1 MNTLSVVIIGRNE
14 ECHIAKC
21 IRSVLKSTAGFRD
34 CDIIYVDSASSDNT
48 VHIAKQH
55 PIRIIQL
62 RPDWPLSSSAGRYL
76 GYINTSG
83 EYVFFIDGDT
93 IVYKHWLRHAV
104 AFLRSQPRVGGV
116 AGIVNELFISS
127 NGRIQGIKK
136 NRYNQKEKIEDA
148 NVFGG
153 IALYRR
159 KVLEEV
165 RPFNPYVVATPEL
178 ELSLRIRKAGYRL
191 VRLYEPMAITYAPQ
205 RETTGEIIRRA
216 RANLYSMGNTLHY
229 CRRSGVFWRY
239 VKERLGFIISYAAMM
254 LVSLGVI
261 LFSLVTKNNA
271 VFRAWGVFIVLL
283 LVIHTAR
290 KRSIRKVLISLFKR
304 TVILYKTVQ
313 SYVTTSVKSV
323 DEFPKD
329 VIIIQ

>member
-1 MNTLSVVIIGRNE
+1 VNTLSVVIIGRNE
-14 ECHIAKC
+14 ESHIAKC
-21 IRSVLKSTAGFRD
+21 IRSVLKDTADFRD

-76 GYINTSG
+76 GFIHTSG

-93 IVYKHWLRHAV
+93 IVYKQWLTRAV
-104 AFLRSQPRVGGV
+104 AFLSSQMGVGGV
-116 AGIVNELFISS
+116 AGIVNELFIDSD
-127 NGRIQGIKK
+127 GRIQGMKK
-136 NRYNQKEKIEDA
+136 NRYNQKENIEDA
-148 NVFGG
+148 RVFGG

-165 RPFNPYVVATPEL
+165 NPFNPYVVATPEL

-191 VRLYEPMAITYAPQ
+191 ARIYEPMAITYAPQ
-205 RETTGEIIRRA
+205 RETAGEIIRRA

-229 CRRSGVFWRY
+229 CRRNGVFWRY
-239 VKERLGFIISYAAMM
+239 VKERMGFVISYAAVL
-254 LVSLGVI
+254 LVSSGIVV
-261 LFSLVTKNNA
+261 FSLVTKNSA
-271 VFRAWGVFIVLL
+271 MFYAWGTLIILFVLM
-283 LVIHTAR
+283 HTIR
-290 KRSIRKVLISLFKR
+290 KRSIKKVFISLFKR
-304 TVILYKTVQ
+304 TVILYKTIE
-313 SYVTTSVKSV
+313 SYVKTSVKDV

>member
-1 MNTLSVVIIGRNE
+1 VNSLSVVIIGRNE
-14 ECHIAKC
+14 ESHIAKC
-21 IRSVLKSTAGFRD
+21 IRSVLKSTAGYRE

-76 GYINTSG
+76 GFIHTSG

-93 IVYKHWLRHAV
+93 IVYKKWLAYAV
-104 AFLRSQPRVGGV
+104 AFLKSHPGVGGV
-116 AGIVNELFISS
+116 AGIVNELFIDS
-127 NGRIQGIKK
+127 NGRIQGMKK
-136 NRYNQKEKIEDA
+136 NRYNQKKKSEDA
-148 NVFGG
+148 RVFGG

-191 VRLYEPMAITYAPQ
+191 VRIYEPMAITYAPQ
-205 RETTGEIIRRA
+205 RETAGEIIRRA

-229 CRRSGVFWRY
+229 CRRNGLFWRY
-239 VKERLGFIISYAAMM
+239 VKERMGFVISYAAV
-254 LVSLGVI
+254 LLASAGIVVI
-261 LFSLVTKNNA
+261 SLVTKNSTL
-271 VFRAWGVFIVLL
+271 FCAWGAFIIL
-283 LVIHTAR
+283 LVLMHAIK
-290 KRSIRKVLISLFKR
+290 KRSIRKVFISLFKR
-304 TVILYKTVQ
+304 TVILYKTVE
-313 SYVTTSVKSV
+313 SYVKTSIKNV